1 MREIK
6 FRGFNKKNGVWLYGS
21 YIKNRG
27 AHFVC
32 PDEFADGKEWDDYE
46 VDPESVGQFTGL
58 QDCNGK
64 DIYEGDILEVTI
76 LANSGYFGAVMWHED
91 GYFFIDENSEKDFEK
106 KGNPLG
112 EMLTIFGI
120 RIIMNI
126 YEEPKRER
134 LLKGS
139 WDYNREGQIH
149 QAFSRVDED
158 K

>member
-6 FRGFNKKNGVWLYGS
+6 FRGFNKKNGVWLYGF
-21 YIKNRG
+21 YMQNRG

-58 QDCNGK
+58 KDCNGRE
-64 DIYEGDILEVTI
+64 IYEGDILEVTI
-76 LANSGYFGAVMWHED
+76 LGNSGYFGSVMWHED
-91 GYFFIDENSEKDFEK
+91 GYFFIDENPEEDFEK

-112 EMLTIFGI
+112 VMLTIFSI

-126 YEEPKRER
+126 YEEPKREVPQSQGDR
-134 LLKGS
+134 ALPDWLRQK
-139 WDYNREGQIH
+139 
-149 QAFSRVDED
+149 